1 MKKKLKE
8 KQYALIKKGAISP
21 IIVSDYE
28 TIKHLYDTSTPAQK
42 NVLKIEEVLN
52 QKGAI
57 NYVQLVKKDC
67 QKD

>member
-52 QKGAI
+52 
-57 NYVQLVKKDC
+57 
-67 QKD
+67 